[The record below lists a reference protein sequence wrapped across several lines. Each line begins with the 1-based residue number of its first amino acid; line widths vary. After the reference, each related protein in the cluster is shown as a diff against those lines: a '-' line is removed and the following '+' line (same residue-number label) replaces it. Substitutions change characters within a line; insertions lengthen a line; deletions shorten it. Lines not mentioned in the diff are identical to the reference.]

1 MKKQSKGFTLV
12 ELLVVIGIL
21 GILMGVLFPAIS
33 GAMNKT
39 KLTACKMNGKK
50 LFDAITTAGLSHPDQ
65 DECALWP
72 RTSDNKGGDDT
83 EITGKTFGTATEY
96 FKELFDL
103 QNYGTQKWNSYLKGA
118 ANVDV
123 LYGCGVPPFQGSKI
137 EARNVM
143 WCVAQGVASDVDEV
157 VPVLV
162 TRNAQV
168 DALFTTGTF
177 AGTENTVVGIGKD
190 DGGESATPF
199 GAESFVVVR
208 KGGGVDA
215 IEPRYAKLYQI
226 YKNKSFTIESASQFK
241 YLKTGAN

>member
-33 GAMNKT
+33 GAMART

-72 RTSDNKGGDDT
+72 RTSDNVGSDNT
-83 EITGKTFGTATEY
+83 EITGKTYGTSTDY
-96 FKELFDL
+96 FKDLFDL
-103 QNYGTQKWNSYLKGA
+103 DNYGTQKWNSYLKGS

-123 LYGCGVPPFQGSKI
+123 LYGCGVPPFQGKNI
-137 EARNVM
+137 QAKNVM
-143 WCVAQGVASDVDEV
+143 WCVAQGVTSDIDEV

-162 TRNAQV
+162 TRNSQIES
-168 DALFTTGTF
+168 LFTTGTF
-177 AGTENTVVGIGKD
+177 SGTENTEVGIGKD
-190 DGGESATPF
+190 NGGESNTPF
-199 GAESFVVVR
+199 GADSFVVVR

-215 IEPRYAKLYQI
+215 VESRYSKLYQI